1 MGCETCQYEDRIKA
15 LEEDSRKNQQTHKD
29 FYKRFE
35 ELNVTLV
42 MNGKDIQGVMSKL
55 DEISRDVKEIKEK
68 PGKRYETVAVCVIT
82 TIVGGIIGFL
92 LNGFLPM

>member
-1 MGCETCQYEDRIKA
+1 MACETCLNENRIKA
-15 LEEDSRKNQQTHKD
+15 LEEDSKRNQVTHKE
-29 FYKRFE
+29 FFNRFE
-35 ELNVTLV
+35 EFKVNLAL
-42 MNGKDIQGVMSKL
+42 NGKDIQGVMSKL

-68 PGKRYETVAVCVIT
+68 PGKRYETVVVCIIT